1 MAGTHQLPISAEG
14 NTVQGQQLGRLA
26 LWPRRGCVHSWHVR
40 PPAKEDSGKGLCRRC
55 ETSNA
60 IEITSLPGFGPCGS
74 KLARRVAAIT
84 SLLDDLLAGD
94 CFRILIRQSRVKPP
108 KAFGSSVGIKV
119 FVTGSRSFLFGRELG
134 HAGQQVQP
142 GPYPLTGHTSK
153 GKVRLTS
160 LPWPQRC
167 NHWRPS
173 RRPYLPFPRF
183 GKERTPGMLA
193 IQIRPRKDVGHRQE
207 PSGRRHACAG
217 ELSQIPAHRGVVK
230 GHRQRVEHGS
240 DLAADDFDAGLG
252 ANDREK
258 SPMAW
263 LGGRLGAILG
273 FDFEDLGRLVAVD
286 AILPWRVWIRIL
298 GLPGLQFVLA
308 RRTIRPTK
316 TRACRRNCST
326 SSNRRAVKWRR
337 PLRPE
342 AFDS

>member
-1 MAGTHQLPISAEG
+1 MVTMVSMTSAAGFLISPRAVVAASRTHSTSTWSCWKFTDGGNPSVAHFRRREHRSGSAIGPARLMASTRMRAFLACSAAC
-14 NTVQGQQLGRLA
+14 Q
-26 LWPRRGCVHSWHVR
+26 RRFWERVVPC
-40 PPAKEDSGKGLCRRC
+40 ARR
-55 ETSNA
+55 TSNA

-173 RRPYLPFPRF
+173 RRPYSTISPL
-183 GKERTPGMLA
+183 
-193 IQIRPRKDVGHRQE
+193 RQ
-207 PSGRRHACAG
+207 RADTWHACDPDSA
-217 ELSQIPAHRGVVK
+217 EK
-230 GHRQRVEHGS
+230 GRWPPP
-240 DLAADDFDAGLG
+240 G
-252 ANDREK
+252 AVRP
-258 SPMAW
+258 SPRM
-263 LGGRLGAILG
+263 R
-273 FDFEDLGRLVAVD
+273 
-286 AILPWRVWIRIL
+286 
-298 GLPGLQFVLA
+298 
-308 RRTIRPTK
+308 
-316 TRACRRNCST
+316 S
-326 SSNRRAVKWRR
+326 
-337 PLRPE
+337 
-342 AFDS
+342 